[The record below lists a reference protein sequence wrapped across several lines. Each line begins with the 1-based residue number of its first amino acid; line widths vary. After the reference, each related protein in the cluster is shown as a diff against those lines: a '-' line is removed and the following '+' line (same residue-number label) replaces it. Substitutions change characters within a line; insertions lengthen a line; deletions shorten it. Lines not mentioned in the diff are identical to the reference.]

1 MFQCRIKTKKRNTGL
16 YDYTHIAL
24 WNSNRTTVFRLE
36 SKDRC
41 FQLFGKYFL
50 FLHLQTDSYSICLEY
65 QFHMNV
71 V

>member
-41 FQLFGKYFL
+41 FQLFRKQIL
-50 FLHLQTDSYSICLEY
+50 FLHLQTDSNGVYLEY
-65 QFHMNV
+65 QFHINAV
-71 V
+71 

>member
-1 MFQCRIKTKKRNTGL
+1 MFQCRIKTKKRNTDL

-36 SKDRC
+36 NKDRC

-50 FLHLQTDSYSICLEY
+50 FLHLQTDFNGVYLEY